1 MSNLNIRLDLG
12 SVDLAGLH
20 TEDDYRR
27 EARRLLPSALSR
39 LGEAVGKAAWDEL
52 QRSFKGIPGFKGNN
66 SSSDRARFI
75 REAGEEY
82 KRKVNQSDKQKIED
96 NIVAQI
102 KEQKSSAA

>member
-82 KRKVNQSDKQKIED
+82 KRKIED